1 MKIVKTVIAAAALLP
16 LVFSGCGDG
25 LGDKGIEAGNTED
38 LVVDLRSLHLVKEL
52 GTVYN
57 IPIPQSALGFVR
69 VPSFATRD
77 EVTWSSSAES
87 VATVDPK
94 TGEIT
99 IKITNPNAP
108 QATTVIRV
116 QSDYD
121 PSVYAECALTV
132 YPIYNLPRTWNFAAG
147 SVRVDGSVITASTD
161 SSTGNWTSYTV
172 DGDLGNGAVILGSS
186 GGVSEYSGL
195 GPGEYEIDPDDPYR
209 HGVVP
214 NGGPRG
220 WQYGAAGNIPTG
232 HSYPLVRPGGMGR
245 FIQINALF
253 GPFKI
258 EVDYQG
264 NNTSGSHVDIRIGD
278 TEGVCI
284 VGEDSMGSGTGDG
297 LTVSYTFTES
307 GVFVPAV
314 YLETNDGTRIWD
326 IKITRP

>member
-1 MKIVKTVIAAAALLP
+1 MKILKALIATVSLL
-16 LVFSGCGDG
+16 LLGFSGCGDG
-25 LGDKGIEAGNTED
+25 LGNKGIEIGDTED
-38 LVVDLRSLHLVKEL
+38 FVVDLRGLSLAKEL

-57 IPIPQSALGFVR
+57 VPVAQSALRFAKI
-69 VPSFATRD
+69 PSFATRD
-77 EVTWSSSAES
+77 EVTWTSSNKNVAE
-87 VATVDPK
+87 VDEK
-94 TGEIT
+94 TGEIS

-108 QATTVIRV
+108 QATTMIRV

-132 YPIYNLPRTWNFAAG
+132 HPIYPAVRTWNFAAG
-147 SVRVDGSVITASTD
+147 SVRVNGLVIPASTN
-161 SSTGNWTSYTV
+161 SSTGDWTSYTS

-186 GGVSEYSGL
+186 GGASEYISQR
-195 GPGEYEIDPDDPYR
+195 PGEYEIDPDNPYGF
-209 HGVVP
+209 GVVP
-214 NGGPRG
+214 NGGTRS
-220 WQYGAAGNIPTG
+220 WQYGGAGNIPTG